1 MALFTSLEHLHIE
14 ILDLL
19 AFATL
24 FAAYYLYQPIT
35 DYILGDDISARMK
48 PWRLAWARQL
58 QWREERITD
67 VSLVRGLVSGV
78 SFFASTSVF
87 IISGLVALLSLV
99 GPIAEAMQAYPIFQG
114 ATFEQIA
121 IKVLALQLLAIIAF
135 FKFGWSM
142 RLHSYSTL
150 MIGAMP
156 AAQKVGTTEADA
168 ISDRLAEMSFL
179 ASKHFHGGMRA
190 YYLGFGAL
198 TWFLSTLLFFVTLA
212 LVLVVMI
219 RRDYMS
225 KAFRLAQGPP
235 NLETLLTNSSSP
247 PNEGVSKTCK

>member
-1 MALFTSLEHLHIE
+1 MAILTSLEHLHIE

-24 FAAYYLYQPIT
+24 FFAYYLYQPIT
-35 DYILGDDISARMK
+35 DFVLGDDISARMK

-87 IISGLVALLSLV
+87 IISGLVALLSV
-99 GPIAEAMQAYPIFQG
+99 AGPISEAMQAYPMFQE
-114 ATFEQIA
+114 TTTEQIA
-121 IKVLALQLLAIIAF
+121 FKVVSLLLLAVVAF
-135 FKFGWSM
+135 FKFGWSI
-142 RLHSYSTL
+142 RLHAYSTL

-156 AAQKVGTTEADA
+156 PPHESGSAEANA
-168 ISDRLAEMSFL
+168 ISERLAEMSFL

-198 TWFLSTLLFFVTLA
+198 TWFLSTLLFFVTLT
-212 LVLVVMI
+212 LVLAVMI

-225 KAFRLAQGPP
+225 KAFRLAQGPSS
-235 NLETLLTNSSSP
+235 LETLLTNSSSLK
-247 PNEGVSKTCK
+247 NEGASKTCK